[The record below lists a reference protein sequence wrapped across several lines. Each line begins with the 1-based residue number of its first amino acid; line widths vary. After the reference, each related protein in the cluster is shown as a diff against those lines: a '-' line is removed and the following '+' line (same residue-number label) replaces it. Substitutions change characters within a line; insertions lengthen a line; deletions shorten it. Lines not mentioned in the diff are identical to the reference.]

1 MSDELD
7 FNDLKLEDV
16 SVGGQPLAT
25 PPADPA
31 PPAEPPAEPAAPPAE
46 PVVNPADKP
55 AEPVANDKSPSGE
68 PAKPA
73 EQPTAREFKDDFI
86 KGVVEYYEKTGDITP
101 YLQAKLVDFNQL
113 PDEEIMRRS
122 LREQYP
128 DVSDKAFERLFKQE
142 VIDKFKLDA
151 DEYGEDDYELGKE
164 LLKTEAAK
172 ARQKYLD
179 WQKGFTAPEPVKDD
193 SQVQAELQV
202 KQALEAFEKATREN
216 ELTKKLLESKRLTI
230 KDGEGEFVFE
240 LPEVDSMVDMTLDN
254 DKFFAQ
260 FAAGEGQIDYNKW
273 YKTVAYSQN
282 QELFEKALINHGKAL
297 GRQEVTKEIKNPSST
312 KVGDVATEYAED
324 FTSGLLKAFAERG
337 VKK

>member
-1 MSDELD
+1 MSEELN
-7 FNDLKLEDV
+7 FNELKLEDV
-16 SVGGQPLAT
+16 VVGGQPLAT

-31 PPAEPPAEPAAPPAE
+31 PPAEPPVDPVDPPADPVDPPAE
-46 PVVNPADKP
+46 PAV
-55 AEPVANDKSPSGE
+55 NDKSPSGE
-68 PAKPA
+68 PAKPT

-86 KGVVEYYEKTGDITP
+86 KGVVEFYEKTGDITP

-113 PDEEIMRRS
+113 PDEEIMRRN

-128 DVSDKAFERLFKQE
+128 DVSEKAFDRLYKQQ

-151 DEYGEDDYELGKE
+151 DEWGEDDYELGKE
-164 LLKTEAAK
+164 LLKTEASK
-172 ARQKYLD
+172 LRQKYLD
-179 WQKGFTAPEPVKDD
+179 WQKNFTAPEPVKDD

-202 KQALEAFEKATREN
+202 KQALEAFEKATKEN
-216 ELTKKLLESKRLTI
+216 EITKSLLESKRITI

-240 LPEVDSMVDMTLDN
+240 LPEVEPLVDMTLDN

-260 FAAGEGQIDYNKW
+260 FAAGEGKIDYAKW

-312 KVGDVATEYAED
+312 KVGDVPTENAGD
-324 FTSGLLKAFAERG
+324 FNSGLLKAFAERG

>member
-1 MSDELD
+1 MSDELN

-16 SVGGQPLAT
+16 SLGGQRLAEPT
-25 PPADPA
+25 
-31 PPAEPPAEPAAPPAE
+31 PPAEPTPAVEPVDPVEPAPVQAQLPTEPQPAPVKDPA
-46 PVVNPADKP
+46 PVLAQV
-55 AEPVANDKSPSGE
+55 
-68 PAKPA
+68 
-73 EQPTAREFKDDFI
+73 PTYKDDFI
-86 KGVVEYYEKTGDITP
+86 KGVVEFYEKTGDITP

-128 DVSDKAFERLFKQE
+128 DVSDKAFDRLYKQE

-151 DEYGEDDYELGKE
+151 DEYGEDDFELGKE
-164 LLKTEAAK
+164 LLKTEAFK

-193 SQVQAELQV
+193 SQVQAELQL
-202 KQALEAFEKATREN
+202 KQTLEAFEKATKEN
-216 ELTKKLLESKRLTI
+216 EITKSLLESKRITI
-230 KDGEGEFVFE
+230 KDGDSEFAFE
-240 LPEVDSMVDMTLDN
+240 LPEVEPLVDMTLDN

-260 FAAGEGQIDYNKW
+260 FAAGEGKIDYAKW

-282 QELFEKALINHGKAL
+282 QELFEKSLINHGKAL
-297 GRQEVTKEIKNPSST
+297 GRQEVTKEIKNPSSN
-312 KVGDVATEYAED
+312 KVGDVPTEYSGD
-324 FTSGLLKAFAERG
+324 FNTGLLQAFAEKG